1 MAGMAVYWEAPLE
14 DLRRMIT
21 TTTISIP
28 MGEPA
33 TYTYR
38 NTQGVVVQL
47 SSVVPRLLTTQSS
60 RRRRQS
66 WTPQTPQEMPRLV
79 PQERVSRTDGQG
91 QAPREVKE
99 AMEIPPPTSGIWNR
113 PMNLKQLPILGR
125 TGKRKETRSTQLI
138 CGFRWA
144 D

>member
-14 DLRRMIT
+14 DLRRMVT

-33 TYTYR
+33 TYR

-47 SSVVPRLLTTQSS
+47 NSVVPGILTSQSS
-60 RRRRQS
+60 RGRRQS

-99 AMEIPPPTSGIWNR
+99 AMEIPR
-113 PMNLKQLPILGR
+113 QR
-125 TGKRKETRSTQLI
+125 VVFETDR
-138 CGFRWA
+138 
-144 D
+144 